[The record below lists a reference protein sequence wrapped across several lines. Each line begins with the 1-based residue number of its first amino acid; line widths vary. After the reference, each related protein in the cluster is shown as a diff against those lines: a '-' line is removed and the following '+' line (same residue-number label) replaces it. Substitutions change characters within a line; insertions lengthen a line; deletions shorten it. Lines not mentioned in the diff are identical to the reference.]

1 MKKFA
6 FVILNYNTFEE
17 TKKCVESIKRIKNF
31 DKVGII
37 VVDNGSQDKS
47 GEKLKDLFYN
57 DTSIK
62 VILSDENLGFARGNN
77 LGFKYAKDK
86 LKSEYIILC
95 NSDTTILTNNIL
107 EIIEEDFSKYN
118 FAVLG
123 PKIHLPNGKFENV
136 GPDQGIITIKH
147 QRELLRKVKIK
158 YYIKKFFH
166 ISHFWKLSEKK
177 DKIGTKKEEKNN
189 GYTQRVDEKVENVVL
204 NGCFLI
210 FSTIYIQKFEGLN
223 DRSFLYGE
231 EGLLSIRLMQN
242 NMSSF
247 YEPDIEIYHCVSSAL
262 NNTNKDEHK
271 KQVFIL
277 KQCINTLEIS
287 IDELKKKN
295 VI

>member
-1 MKKFA
+1 M
-6 FVILNYNTFEE
+6 
-17 TKKCVESIKRIKNF
+17 
-31 DKVGII
+31 
-37 VVDNGSQDKS
+37 
-47 GEKLKDLFYN
+47 
-57 DTSIK
+57 
-62 VILSDENLGFARGNN
+62 
-77 LGFKYAKDK
+77 
-86 LKSEYIILC
+86 
-95 NSDTTILTNNIL
+95 
-107 EIIEEDFSKYN
+107 
-118 FAVLG
+118 
-123 PKIHLPNGKFENV
+123 
-136 GPDQGIITIKH
+136 
-147 QRELLRKVKIK
+147 
-158 YYIKKFFH
+158 
-166 ISHFWKLSEKK
+166 SEKK